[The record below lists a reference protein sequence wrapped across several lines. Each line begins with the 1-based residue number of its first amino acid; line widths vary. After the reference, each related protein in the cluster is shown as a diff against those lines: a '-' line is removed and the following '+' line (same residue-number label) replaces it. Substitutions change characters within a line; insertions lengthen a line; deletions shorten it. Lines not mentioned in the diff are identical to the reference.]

1 MTVEAPIGAPPTAAG
16 VTAEDESRSKSFLR
30 GNYDLLVSP
39 VIVVVGLAVAF
50 GAVFS
55 QPLDDIEARILT
67 ASEIGSALGRH
78 LLLTVLSTLLVLVI
92 SIPLGILISR
102 PRARKIQGLVL
113 AIGGFGQALPPFGLI
128 VLLAFI
134 FGFKVST
141 AVIAL
146 ALAAF
151 LPVLRNTVVGLQQ
164 VDNALIEAARGMGM
178 SARQTLFRVEIPLA
192 VPVIIAGLRVALVL
206 NVGTA
211 ALATY
216 VGAGG
221 LGDIVDQALKLNRFP
236 VLVIGAAIIAA
247 LALLVDWLAGIVER
261 VIVARSS

>member
-1 MTVEAPIGAPPTAAG
+1 MTSVDAPIGARPTAIGPRPSG
-16 VTAEDESRSKSFLR
+16 VKRAFLR
-30 GNYDLLVSP
+30 DNYDLFVYPLI
-39 VIVVVGLAVAF
+39 VIVGLSIAF

-67 ASEIGSALGRH
+67 PETIFTALQRH
-78 LLLTVLSTLLVLVI
+78 LFLTVLSTILVLVI
-92 SIPLGILISR
+92 AIPLGILISR
-102 PRARKIQGLVL
+102 PSARKVQGMVL
-113 AIGGFGQALPPFGLI
+113 AIGGFGQALPPFGVI
-128 VLLAFI
+128 VLLAFSLS
-134 FGFKVST
+134 FSVST

-146 ALAAF
+146 ALAAL

-164 VDNALIEAARGMGM
+164 VDSSLIEAARGMGM
-178 SARQTLFRVEIPLA
+178 SSRQTLFRVEIPLA

-216 VGAGG
+216 IGAGG
-221 LGDIVDQALKLNRFP
+221 LGDLVDQALKLNRFP
-236 VLVIGAAIIAA
+236 VLVIGGSIIAA